1 MNPGYGRPRASVGGR
16 LRFQFSQIKG
26 NIIVF
31 ISIISCEMRYIFI
44 YYHILFLF
52 QILRFYVICF
62 FCFSF
67 FNIMKSSICQCW
79 WLHHKCICPCFVQ
92 RKMRAVSGNHHRGN
106 EVMAG
111 EEQDK
116 SCLDG
121 LFINFYQFVIRS
133 FVCRLAGS
141 AVALSYFS
149 LPFFFCLLLLCCSF
163 ISVYLSLCLS
173 LCLSVSLSF
182 FYNLCFSFSDLC
194 PSFVFFPQNSRS
206 FEF

>member
-1 MNPGYGRPRASVGGR
+1 MSFVFFSISWNRLSASAGGCITSVFVLVLYNGRCARYQG
-16 LRFQFSQIKG
+16 
-26 NIIVF
+26 IIIGV
-31 ISIISCEMRYIFI
+31 
-44 YYHILFLF
+44 L
-52 QILRFYVICF
+52 
-62 FCFSF
+62 
-67 FNIMKSSICQCW
+67 KS
-79 WLHHKCICPCFVQ
+79 WLGKS
-92 RKMRAVSGNHHRGN
+92 RM
-106 EVMAG
+106 
-111 EEQDK
+111 

-121 LFINFYQFVIRS
+121 LFITFYQFVIRS

-206 FEF
+206 FEFWTSERGRKMWPRSDVWRCFAWRSRSCGMCVVNRFCVYCILI

>member
-1 MNPGYGRPRASVGGR
+1 
-16 LRFQFSQIKG
+16 
-26 NIIVF
+26 
-31 ISIISCEMRYIFI
+31 
-44 YYHILFLF
+44 
-52 QILRFYVICF
+52 
-62 FCFSF
+62 
-67 FNIMKSSICQCW
+67 
-79 WLHHKCICPCFVQ
+79 
-92 RKMRAVSGNHHRGN
+92 MRAVSGNHHRGN

-194 PSFVFFPQNSRS
+194 PSFVFFPQNPDLLN
-206 FEF
+206 FELRKGEEKCDHDLMCGDVLRDVAVVVACVTWIVSVCIVFLSNLASDLTLLL